1 MEYISLKSNFLYN
14 LRGCMSSSGV
24 TVCENNNY
32 ILPPKRKKRKVRW
45 PWLSCYCSTM
55 CIITVVLLCYWNSST
70 GDLVHDDIVAITNNP
85 DVHKVA
91 LWGDFWSHDF
101 WGRPIRAEISHKSY
115 RPLTVIT
122 FKLNHLIGQLEPAGY
137 HVINIILHITVCYLF
152 CITCEQ
158 VRFTTFTLAF
168 LKLQK

>member
-1 MEYISLKSNFLYN
+1 MKKGFLHN
-14 LRGCMSSSGV
+14 IKGCMSSSQI

-32 ILPPKRKKRKVRW
+32 ILPPKRKKRKVRCA
-45 PWLSCYCSTM
+45 WLSCYSSWM
-55 CIITVVLLCYWNSST
+55 CIVTVVLLCYWNSST

-85 DVHKVA
+85 DVHKGA
-91 LWGDFWSHDF
+91 LWGQLWSHDF
-101 WGRPIRAEISHKSY
+101 WGRPIGEEISHKSY

-122 FKLNHLIGQLEPAGY
+122 FKLNYLIGQLEPTGY

-158 VRFTTFTLAF
+158 VG
-168 LKLQK
+168 K